1 MATIQETAET
11 YDIVCAA
18 IASILIIFTL
28 IILTHGAIIN
38 IKEKKRVKEY
48 LQKKE
53 EKIEF
58 IKSKIQMTQDLDTL
72 GLVKTWGLAVA
83 ENIKTE
89 LIEIS
94 SDYGLECG
102 NKIIKEVKHLI
113 SMKEEDL
120 ISIEILQ
127 K

>member
-1 MATIQETAET
+1 MTDIWKTAET

-18 IASILIIFTL
+18 IALILIIFTL
-28 IILTHGAIIN
+28 FILVYYVIIS
-38 IKEKKRVKEY
+38 IKEKKKVKEY
-48 LQKKE
+48 LQKQE

-72 GLVKTWGLAVA
+72 GIIKTWGLAAA

-102 NKIIKEVKHLI
+102 NKIIKKVKHLI

-120 ISIEILQ
+120 ISIEIL
-127 K
+127 

>member
-1 MATIQETAET
+1 MTDIWKTAET

-18 IASILIIFTL
+18 IAIISILFTL
-28 IILTHGAIIN
+28 IILTYGAIIS

-48 LQKKE
+48 LQKKK
-53 EKIEF
+53 EKIEL

-72 GLVKTWGLAVA
+72 ELVKTWGLAAA

-94 SDYGLECG
+94 SYYGLKCG

-120 ISIEILQ
+120 VSIEIL
-127 K
+127 

>member
-1 MATIQETAET
+1 MTVIWKTAET

-18 IASILIIFTL
+18 IAIILILFTL
-28 IILTHGAIIN
+28 IILSHSVIIS

-53 EKIEF
+53 EKIEL
-58 IKSKIQMTQDLDTL
+58 IKSKIQMTQDLNTL
-72 GLVKTWGLAVA
+72 GIVKTWGLAVA

-120 ISIEILQ
+120 IPIEIL
-127 K
+127 

>member
-1 MATIQETAET
+1 MTDIWKTAET

-18 IASILIIFTL
+18 IALTLIIFTL
-28 IILTHGAIIN
+28 FIFVYYVIIS
-38 IKEKKRVKEY
+38 IKEKKKVKEY

-72 GLVKTWGLAVA
+72 RLVKTWGLAVA

-113 SMKEEDL
+113 SMKEED
-120 ISIEILQ
+120 
-127 K
+127 

>member
-1 MATIQETAET
+1 MTDIWKTAET

-18 IASILIIFTL
+18 IALILIIFTL
-28 IILTHGAIIN
+28 FILAYYVIIS
-38 IKEKKRVKEY
+38 IKEEKKVKEC
-48 LQKKE
+48 LQKQE

-72 GLVKTWGLAVA
+72 ELVKTWGLAAA

-94 SDYGLECG
+94 SYYGLKCG
-102 NKIIKEVKHLI
+102 NKIIKEVKRLI

-120 ISIEILQ
+120 ISIEIL
-127 K
+127 

>member
-1 MATIQETAET
+1 MTVIWETAET

-18 IASILIIFTL
+18 IAIISILFTL
-28 IILTHGAIIN
+28 IIFAHGAIIS

-48 LQKKE
+48 LQKKK
-53 EKIEF
+53 EKIEL

-72 GLVKTWGLAVA
+72 GIVKTWGLATA

-120 ISIEILQ
+120 IPIEIL
-127 K
+127 

>member
-1 MATIQETAET
+1 MTAIWKTAET

-18 IASILIIFTL
+18 IAIIFILFTL
-28 IILTHGAIIN
+28 IIFTHGAIIS

-72 GLVKTWGLAVA
+72 GIVKTWGLAVA

-120 ISIEILQ
+120 IPIEIL
-127 K
+127 

>member
-1 MATIQETAET
+1 MTDIWKTAET
-11 YDIVCAA
+11 YDIVCAV
-18 IASILIIFTL
+18 IALILIIFTL
-28 IILTHGAIIN
+28 FILGYYVIIS
-38 IKEKKRVKEY
+38 IKEKKKVKEY
-48 LQKKE
+48 LQKQE

-58 IKSKIQMTQDLDTL
+58 IKFRIQMTQDLDTL
-72 GLVKTWGLAVA
+72 ELVKTWGLAAA

-94 SDYGLECG
+94 SDYGFECG

-120 ISIEILQ
+120 ISIEIL
-127 K
+127 

>member
-1 MATIQETAET
+1 MTAIWKTAET

-18 IASILIIFTL
+18 IAIIFIIFTL
-28 IILTHGAIIN
+28 IILAHSGIIS

-48 LQKKE
+48 LQKQE

-58 IKSKIQMTQDLDTL
+58 IKFRIQMTQDLDTL
-72 GLVKTWGLAVA
+72 GLVKTWGLAAA

-102 NKIIKEVKHLI
+102 NKIIKEIKHLI

-120 ISIEILQ
+120 IAFWR
-127 K
+127 

>member
-1 MATIQETAET
+1 MTTIWETAET

-18 IASILIIFTL
+18 IAIIFIISILIIL
-28 IILTHGAIIN
+28 AHSGIIS

-53 EKIEF
+53 GKIEF

-72 GLVKTWGLAVA
+72 GIVKTWGLAVA

-120 ISIEILQ
+120 ISIEIL
-127 K
+127 

>member
-1 MATIQETAET
+1 MTAIWKTAET

-18 IASILIIFTL
+18 IAIISILFTL
-28 IILTHGAIIN
+28 IILSHSAIIS

-48 LQKKE
+48 LQKKK

-72 GLVKTWGLAVA
+72 GIVKTWGLAVA

-120 ISIEILQ
+120 ISIEIL
-127 K
+127 

>member
-1 MATIQETAET
+1 MTAIWETAET

-28 IILTHGAIIN
+28 IILSHSAIIS
-38 IKEKKRVKEY
+38 IKKKKRVKEY
-48 LQKKE
+48 LQKKK

-72 GLVKTWGLAVA
+72 GIVKTWGLAAA

-102 NKIIKEVKHLI
+102 NKIIKKVKHLI

-120 ISIEILQ
+120 LSIEVL
-127 K
+127 

>member
-1 MATIQETAET
+1 MTTIWETAET

-18 IASILIIFTL
+18 IAIIFIISILIIL
-28 IILTHGAIIN
+28 AHSGIIS

-53 EKIEF
+53 GKIEF

-72 GLVKTWGLAVA
+72 GIVKTWGLAVA

-120 ISIEILQ
+120 IPIEIL
-127 K
+127 

>member
-1 MATIQETAET
+1 MTDIWKTAET

-18 IASILIIFTL
+18 IAMIFIIFTL
-28 IILTHGAIIN
+28 IILAHSGIIS
-38 IKEKKRVKEY
+38 IKKKKRVKEY

-58 IKSKIQMTQDLDTL
+58 IKSKIQMVQDLDTL
-72 GLVKTWGLAVA
+72 RIVKTWGLAAA

-120 ISIEILQ
+120 ISIEIL
-127 K
+127 

>member
-1 MATIQETAET
+1 MTDIWKTAET

-18 IASILIIFTL
+18 IAIISILFTL
-28 IILTHGAIIN
+28 IILTYGAIIS

-48 LQKKE
+48 LQKKK
-53 EKIEF
+53 EKIEL

-72 GLVKTWGLAVA
+72 GIVKTWGLAVA

-89 LIEIS
+89 LIKIS

-120 ISIEILQ
+120 IPIEIL
-127 K
+127 

>member
-1 MATIQETAET
+1 MTAIWKTAET

-18 IASILIIFTL
+18 IAIILIIFTL
-28 IILTHGAIIN
+28 IILAHSGIIG
-38 IKEKKRVKEY
+38 IKEKKKVKEY

-72 GLVKTWGLAVA
+72 GLVKTWGLAAA

-120 ISIEILQ
+120 IPIEIL
-127 K
+127 

>member
-1 MATIQETAET
+1 MTDIWKTAET

-18 IASILIIFTL
+18 IAIIFILFTL
-28 IILTHGAIIN
+28 IIFAYGAIIS

-48 LQKKE
+48 LQKQE

-58 IKSKIQMTQDLDTL
+58 IKFRIQMTQDLDTL
-72 GLVKTWGLAVA
+72 RLVKTWGLAAV

-120 ISIEILQ
+120 ISIEIL
-127 K
+127 

>member
-1 MATIQETAET
+1 MTAIWKTAET

-18 IASILIIFTL
+18 IAIILILFTL
-28 IILTHGAIIN
+28 IILAHSGIIS

-48 LQKKE
+48 LQKKK

-72 GLVKTWGLAVA
+72 GIVKTWGLAVA

-120 ISIEILQ
+120 ISIEIL
-127 K
+127 

>member
-1 MATIQETAET
+1 MTAIWKTAET

-18 IASILIIFTL
+18 IAIILILFTL
-28 IILTHGAIIN
+28 IILAHSGIIS

-48 LQKKE
+48 LQKKK

-72 GLVKTWGLAVA
+72 ELVKTWGLAVA

-120 ISIEILQ
+120 ISIEIL
-127 K
+127 

>member
-1 MATIQETAET
+1 MTAIWKTAET

-18 IASILIIFTL
+18 IAIILIIFTL
-28 IILTHGAIIN
+28 IILAHSGIIG

-48 LQKKE
+48 LQKKK

-72 GLVKTWGLAVA
+72 GIVKTWGLAVA
-83 ENIKTE
+83 ENIKAE

-120 ISIEILQ
+120 ISIEIL
-127 K
+127 

>member
-1 MATIQETAET
+1 MTDIWKTAET
-11 YDIVCAA
+11 YDIVCAV
-18 IASILIIFTL
+18 IALILIIFTL
-28 IILTHGAIIN
+28 FILAYYVIIS
-38 IKEKKRVKEY
+38 IKEEKKVKEC
-48 LQKKE
+48 LQKQE

-72 GLVKTWGLAVA
+72 GLVKTWGLAAA

-94 SDYGLECG
+94 SYYGLKYG

-120 ISIEILQ
+120 ISIEIL
-127 K
+127 

>member
-1 MATIQETAET
+1 MTDIWKTAET
-11 YDIVCAA
+11 YDIVCAV
-18 IASILIIFTL
+18 IALILIIFTL
-28 IILTHGAIIN
+28 FILAYYVIIS
-38 IKEKKRVKEY
+38 IKEEKKVKEC
-48 LQKKE
+48 LQEQE

-72 GLVKTWGLAVA
+72 GLVKTWGLAAA

-94 SDYGLECG
+94 SDYGLEYG

-120 ISIEILQ
+120 IPIEIL
-127 K
+127 

>member
-1 MATIQETAET
+1 MTDIWKTAET
-11 YDIVCAA
+11 YDIVCAVIA
-18 IASILIIFTL
+18 IILIIITL
-28 IILTHGAIIN
+28 FILTYYIIIS
-38 IKEKKRVKEY
+38 IKEKKKVKEY
-48 LQKKE
+48 LQKQE

-58 IKSKIQMTQDLDTL
+58 IKFRIQMTQDLDTL
-72 GLVKTWGLAVA
+72 GLVKTWGLAAA

-102 NKIIKEVKHLI
+102 NKIIKEIKHLI

-120 ISIEILQ
+120 IAFWR
-127 K
+127 

>member
-1 MATIQETAET
+1 MTSIWKTAET

-18 IASILIIFTL
+18 IAIIFIIFTL
-28 IILTHGAIIN
+28 FILTHSVIIS
-38 IKEKKRVKEY
+38 IKKKKRVKEY

-58 IKSKIQMTQDLDTL
+58 IKSKIQMVQDLDTL
-72 GLVKTWGLAVA
+72 RIVKTWGLAAA

-120 ISIEILQ
+120 ISIEIL
-127 K
+127 

>member
-1 MATIQETAET
+1 MTTIWETAET

-18 IASILIIFTL
+18 IAIISILFTL
-28 IILTHGAIIN
+28 IILAYYVIIS
-38 IKEKKRVKEY
+38 IKEEKKVKEC
-48 LQKKE
+48 LQKQE

-72 GLVKTWGLAVA
+72 GIVKTWGLAVA

-120 ISIEILQ
+120 IPIEIL
-127 K
+127 

>member
-1 MATIQETAET
+1 MTDIWKTAET

-18 IASILIIFTL
+18 IAIIFILFTL
-28 IILTHGAIIN
+28 IIFAHGAIIS

-58 IKSKIQMTQDLDTL
+58 IKFRIQMTQDLDTL
-72 GLVKTWGLAVA
+72 RLVKTWGLAA
-83 ENIKTE
+83 TENIKTE

-120 ISIEILQ
+120 ISIEIL
-127 K
+127 

>member
-1 MATIQETAET
+1 MTAIWKTAET

-18 IASILIIFTL
+18 IAMILIIFTL
-28 IILTHGAIIN
+28 IILAHGTIIS
-38 IKEKKRVKEY
+38 IKEKKKVKEY

-58 IKSKIQMTQDLDTL
+58 IKSKIQMTQDLNTL
-72 GLVKTWGLAVA
+72 GIVKTWGLAVA
-83 ENIKTE
+83 ENIKAE

-120 ISIEILQ
+120 IPIEIL
-127 K
+127 

>member
-1 MATIQETAET
+1 MTVIWKTAET

-18 IASILIIFTL
+18 IAMIFIIFILIIFT
-28 IILTHGAIIN
+28 HGAIIS

-72 GLVKTWGLAVA
+72 GIVKTWGLAVA

-89 LIEIS
+89 LIKIS

-120 ISIEILQ
+120 IPIEIL
-127 K
+127 

>member
-1 MATIQETAET
+1 MTAIWKTAET

-18 IASILIIFTL
+18 IAIILIIFTL
-28 IILTHGAIIN
+28 IILTYGGIIS

-72 GLVKTWGLAVA
+72 GLIKTWGLAVA
-83 ENIKTE
+83 ENIKAE

-120 ISIEILQ
+120 ISIEIL
-127 K
+127 

>member
-1 MATIQETAET
+1 MTVIWKTAET
-11 YDIVCAA
+11 YDIVCAV
-18 IASILIIFTL
+18 IAMILILFTL
-28 IILTHGAIIN
+28 IIFVHGAIIS

-72 GLVKTWGLAVA
+72 GIVKTWGLAAA

-89 LIEIS
+89 LIKIS

-120 ISIEILQ
+120 IPIEIL
-127 K
+127 

>member
-1 MATIQETAET
+1 MTDIWKTAET

-18 IASILIIFTL
+18 IAMIFILFTL
-28 IILTHGAIIN
+28 IIFVHGAIIS
-38 IKEKKRVKEY
+38 IKEKKKVKEY
-48 LQKKE
+48 LQKQE

-72 GLVKTWGLAVA
+72 GLVKTWGLAAV

-120 ISIEILQ
+120 IPIEIL
-127 K
+127 

>member
-1 MATIQETAET
+1 MTDIWKTAET
-11 YDIVCAA
+11 YDIVCAV
-18 IASILIIFTL
+18 IALILIIFTL
-28 IILTHGAIIN
+28 FILAYYVIIS
-38 IKEKKRVKEY
+38 IKEEKKVKEC
-48 LQKKE
+48 LQKQE

-72 GLVKTWGLAVA
+72 GIVKTWGLAVA

-94 SDYGLECG
+94 SDYGFECG
-102 NKIIKEVKHLI
+102 NKIIKEIKHLI

-120 ISIEILQ
+120 ISIEIL
-127 K
+127 

>member
-1 MATIQETAET
+1 MTAIWKTAET

-18 IASILIIFTL
+18 IAIIVIIFTL
-28 IILTHGAIIN
+28 IILTHSAIIS

-72 GLVKTWGLAVA
+72 GLVKIWGLAVA

-120 ISIEILQ
+120 ISIEIL
-127 K
+127 

>member
-1 MATIQETAET
+1 MTAIWKTAET

-18 IASILIIFTL
+18 IAIILIIFTL
-28 IILTHGAIIN
+28 IILTHSGIIS

-48 LQKKE
+48 LQKKK

-72 GLVKTWGLAVA
+72 GIVKTWGLAVA

-120 ISIEILQ
+120 IPIEIL
-127 K
+127 

>member
-1 MATIQETAET
+1 M
-11 YDIVCAA
+11 CAV
-18 IASILIIFTL
+18 IALILIIFTL
-28 IILTHGAIIN
+28 FILAYYVIIS
-38 IKEKKRVKEY
+38 IKEEKKVKEC
-48 LQKKE
+48 LQKQE

-58 IKSKIQMTQDLDTL
+58 IKFRIQMTQDLDTL
-72 GLVKTWGLAVA
+72 GLVKTWGLAAA

-120 ISIEILQ
+120 ITFWR
-127 K
+127 